1 MKNQKKDVK
10 LTRQIHEKVAIHYKL
25 YSDSANT
32 SVWDS
37 FFCKARDRGTINCL
51 NVLREIIITSEIIV
65 FH

>member
-1 MKNQKKDVK
+1 MSMFILEDEKSKKDVK

-37 FFCKARDRGTINCL
+37 FFVKL
-51 NVLREIIITSEIIV
+51 EIEVRLIV
-65 FH
+65 WMFYEK